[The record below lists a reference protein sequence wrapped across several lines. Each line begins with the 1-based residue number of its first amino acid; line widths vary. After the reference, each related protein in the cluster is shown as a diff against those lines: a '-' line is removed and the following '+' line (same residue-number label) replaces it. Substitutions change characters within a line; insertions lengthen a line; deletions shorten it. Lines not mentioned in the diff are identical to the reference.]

1 MSDDIMNDESVK
13 NTLKAKLQEQI
24 VRVVFVKKD
33 GTDRT
38 MLATL
43 KEEFIPEDKRPKGVG
58 RKISNANI
66 FSVFDVEND
75 GWRSFDFESV
85 KEISYE

>member
-1 MSDDIMNDESVK
+1 MSDDIMTDVEVRD
-13 NTLKAKLQEQI
+13 TLKQKLHEQI

-43 KEEFIPEDKRPKGVG
+43 KEEFIPEDKRPKGTG
-58 RKISNANI
+58 RKVTNDNI
-66 FSVFDVEND
+66 LSVFDVEKD

-85 KEISYE
+85 KEIAYE